1 MFRLNF
7 ASCKDTDRYLNCKLK
22 LFCID
27 KVSLFLCSVK
37 VLILHQHLKTPET
50 GGALRSYYLA
60 KALVDARIE
69 VVFIT
74 GWNEK
79 KYEIRNVDGIEVHY
93 LPIAYDNAF
102 GFASRSLS
110 FIRFAFRSYSIA
122 RKIKDVSVCYAI
134 SVPLTIGLPA
144 IWLKKDKKIPFI
156 FEVGDLWPEAPIQL
170 GFITNSFFKAFLYRI
185 EKWIYRQADSI
196 VALSE
201 PIRNS
206 ILKKVPGKKVH
217 LIPNMADC
225 AFYVPI
231 KNKEG
236 IGHPDSNREALS
248 DAINE
253 KFVVS
258 YIGATG
264 IANGLDYF
272 LECARN
278 SAKANLPIHFILAGD
293 GAQLQH
299 LKKSAQQLAL
309 SNITFTGLVNR
320 DQVNE
325 IMKVTD
331 AIFVCYKNVPI
342 LETGSPNKYFDG
354 LAAGKLIINNFGGWI
369 KNEIEETKCG
379 TSLDPKHP
387 TDFVRKI
394 EPFLHERKLLTAYQ
408 ASSRQLA
415 EKKYSRSKLSH
426 EFASIF
432 LPYSQAR

>member
-1 MFRLNF
+1 M
-7 ASCKDTDRYLNCKLK
+7 
-22 LFCID
+22 
-27 KVSLFLCSVK
+27 K
-37 VLILHQHLKTPET
+37 VLIIHQHLKTPET

-60 KALVDARIE
+60 KALVDAGIE

-74 GWNEK
+74 GWNGK
-79 KYEIRNVDGIEVHY
+79 KYDKRNVDGIEGHY

-102 GFASRSLS
+102 GFASRSSS
-110 FIRFAFRSYSIA
+110 FIRFAFKSYSIA
-122 RKIKDVSVCYAI
+122 KKIKDVSVCYAI

-144 IWLKKDKKIPFI
+144 IWLKKEKRIPFI
-156 FEVGDLWPEAPIQL
+156 FEVGDLWPDAPIQL
-170 GFITNSFFKAFLYRI
+170 GFITNPLFKAFLYRL
-185 EKWIYRQADSI
+185 EKWIYRKADSV

-225 AFYVPI
+225 EFYFPSE
-231 KNKEG
+231 KQ
-236 IGHPDSNREALS
+236 
-248 DAINE
+248 NE
-253 KFVVS
+253 SKFSTTGKFVVS

-264 IANGLDYF
+264 VANGLAYF

-293 GAQLQH
+293 GAQLEH
-299 LKKSAQQLAL
+299 LKKSAHTLAL

-320 DQVNE
+320 DQVSE
-325 IMKVTD
+325 IMRMTD

-369 KNEIEETKCG
+369 KQEIEQNKCG
-379 TSLDPKHP
+379 INLDPKHP
-387 TDFVRKI
+387 TDFVKKI
-394 EPFLHERKLLTAYQ
+394 ESFLHERKLLAAYQ
-408 ASSRQLA
+408 TASRQLA
-415 EKKYSRSKLSH
+415 EKKYSRSKLSQ

>member
-1 MFRLNF
+1 MFRLNC
-7 ASCKDTDRYLNCKLK
+7 AWYKDTDRYLNCKTKRL
-22 LFCID
+22 CID
-27 KVSLFLCSVK
+27 KVSFFLCSVK
-37 VLILHQHLKTPET
+37 VLILHQHLKTPEI

-79 KYEIRNVDGIEVHY
+79 KYEVKNVDGIEVHY

-102 GFASRSLS
+102 GFASRSSS
-110 FIRFAFRSYSIA
+110 FIRFAFKSYSIA
-122 RKIKDVSVCYAI
+122 KKIKDISVCYAI

-144 IWLKKDKKIPFI
+144 IWLKKKRKIPFI
-156 FEVGDLWPEAPIQL
+156 FEVGDLWPDAPIQL
-170 GFITNSFFKAFLYRI
+170 GFITNSLFKAFLYRI
-185 EKWIYRQADSI
+185 EKWIYREANSV

-201 PIRNS
+201 PIRIS
-206 ILKKVPGKKVH
+206 ILKKVPEKKVH

-225 AFYVPI
+225 EFYFPTE
-231 KNKEG
+231 NKKG
-236 IGHPDSNREALS
+236 VGYKALG
-248 DAINE
+248 DTINE

-258 YIGATG
+258 YIGAAG
-264 IANGLDYF
+264 VANGLDYF

-293 GAQLQH
+293 GAQLEH
-299 LKKSAQQLAL
+299 LKKSAQRLAL

-325 IMKVTD
+325 IMKGTD
-331 AIFVCYKNVPI
+331 AIFVCYQNVPI

-354 LAAGKLIINNFGGWI
+354 LAAGKLIVNNFGGWI
-369 KNEIEETKCG
+369 KQEIEENKCG
-379 TSLDPKHP
+379 ISLDPKHP
-387 TDFVRKI
+387 TDFVKKI
-394 EPFLHERKLLTAYQ
+394 ESFLHERQLLTAYQ
-408 ASSRQLA
+408 AASRQLA
-415 EKKYSRSKLSH
+415 EKKYSRSKLSQ

-432 LPYSQAR
+432 PPYSQAR